1 MEDSRVFQLREELTS
16 DKNSPCQATMQSVS
30 KCLLMERSGK
40 RQDII
45 SAAIEVFARNGFR
58 GTTTRDLAAH
68 AEVNEAIIFRH
79 FNSKQELYR
88 AILEQKLTQG
98 QDARCEE
105 VQQLAQSGNDEE
117 FFENF
122 GRQFLERHEKD
133 STFMR
138 LLMFSALEG
147 HELSEMFLSSV
158 AGRDPLASYI
168 QRRMDDGAFRRMDP
182 NLAAR
187 AILGM
192 FVAYIQVQ
200 EIFGQKKVK
209 TFERNEVVKTFV
221 SIFLAGM
228 KS

>member
-1 MEDSRVFQLREELTS
+1 M
-16 DKNSPCQATMQSVS
+16 DKGS
-30 KCLLMERSGK
+30 K

-45 SAAIEVFARNGFR
+45 KAAIEVFARNGFR

-79 FNSKQELYR
+79 FNTKQELYR

-98 QDARCEE
+98 QDARCED
-105 VQQLAQSGNDEE
+105 VQQLVQSGNDVE

-122 GRQFLERHEKD
+122 GHQFLERHEED

-158 AGRDPLASYI
+158 AGRDPLAAYI
-168 QRRMDDGAFRRMDP
+168 QRRMDDGEFRRMDP

-192 FVAYIQVQ
+192 FVAYIQMQ
-200 EIFGQKKVK
+200 EIFGQKKVR

-221 SIFLAGM
+221 SIFLSGM

>member
-1 MEDSRVFQLREELTS
+1 ME
-16 DKNSPCQATMQSVS
+16 KGA
-30 KCLLMERSGK
+30 K
-40 RQDII
+40 RHDII
-45 SAAIEVFARNGFR
+45 KAAIEVFAKNGFR

-79 FNSKQELYR
+79 FNTKQELYR
-88 AILEQKLTQG
+88 AILEEKVHQG

-105 VQQLAQSGNDEE
+105 ANQLAASGEDQK
-117 FFENF
+117 FFEVF
-122 GRQFLERHEKD
+122 AHHFLERHEAD

-147 HELSEMFLSSV
+147 HELSEMFLTSM
-158 AGRDPLASYI
+158 AGRDPLAQYI
-168 QRRMDDGAFRRMDP
+168 ARRMDEGAFRRMDP

-187 AILGM
+187 AYLGM
-192 FVAYIQVQ
+192 FVSYVQMQ
-200 EIFGQKKVK
+200 EIFGLKKINN
-209 TFERNEVVKTFV
+209 FERNEVVTTFV

>member
-1 MEDSRVFQLREELTS
+1 MEKS
-16 DKNSPCQATMQSVS
+16 A
-30 KCLLMERSGK
+30 K

-45 SAAIEVFARNGFR
+45 KAAIEVFARNGFR

-79 FNSKQELYR
+79 FNTKQELYR
-88 AILEQKLTQG
+88 AILEQKLSQG
-98 QDARCEE
+98 QDARCAEFEE
-105 VQQLAQSGNDEE
+105 LAETRDDQR
-117 FFENF
+117 FFEAF
-122 GRQFLERHEKD
+122 GRQFLERHEED
-133 STFMR
+133 TTFMR

-147 HELSEMFLSSV
+147 HELSEMFLSSI

-168 QRRMDDGAFRRMDP
+168 QRRMDEGAFRQMDP
-182 NLAAR
+182 ILAAR

-192 FVAYIQVQ
+192 FVAYIQMQ
-200 EIFGQKKVK
+200 EIFGQKKLK
-209 TFERNEVVKTFV
+209 TFERNEVVRTFV

>member
-1 MEDSRVFQLREELTS
+1 
-16 DKNSPCQATMQSVS
+16 MQ
-30 KCLLMERSGK
+30 RSGK

-68 AEVNEAIIFRH
+68 ADVNEAIIFRH
-79 FNSKQELYR
+79 FNTKQELYR

-98 QDARCEE
+98 QEARCEE
-105 VQQLAQSGNDEE
+105 VQQLAQSGSDEE

-192 FVAYIQVQ
+192 FVAYIQMQ
-200 EIFGQKKVK
+200 EIFGQKKIK

>member
-1 MEDSRVFQLREELTS
+1 MEKTS
-16 DKNSPCQATMQSVS
+16 
-30 KCLLMERSGK
+30 K

-45 SAAIEVFARNGFR
+45 KAAIEVFARNGFR

-79 FNSKQELYR
+79 FNTKQELYR

-105 VQQLAQSGNDEE
+105 GQHRAPTLTDEE
-117 FFENF
+117 YFENF
-122 GRQFLERHEKD
+122 GHQFLIRHEED

-147 HELSEMFLSSV
+147 HELSEMFLASV

-168 QRRMDDGAFRRMDP
+168 QRRMDDGVFRRMDP

-192 FVAYIQVQ
+192 FVAYIQMQ
-200 EIFGQKKVK
+200 EIFGQKKIK
-209 TFERNEVVKTFV
+209 AFERNEVVKTFV

>member
-1 MEDSRVFQLREELTS
+1 ME
-16 DKNSPCQATMQSVS
+16 KG
-30 KCLLMERSGK
+30 GK

-45 SAAIEVFARNGFR
+45 KAAIEVFAKNGFR

-79 FNSKQELYR
+79 FNTKQELYR

-98 QDARCEE
+98 QDARFEE
-105 VQQLAQSGNDEE
+105 IRQLAESGDDQK
-117 FFENF
+117 FFETF
-122 GRQFLERHEKD
+122 GLHFLERHEED

-147 HELSEMFLSSV
+147 HELSEMFLGSM
-158 AGRDPLASYI
+158 AGRDPMASYI
-168 QRRMDDGAFRRMDP
+168 ARRMDDGAFRRMDP
-182 NLAAR
+182 HLAAR

-192 FVAYIQVQ
+192 FVAYIQMQ
-200 EIFGQKKVK
+200 EIFGQKNLKK
-209 TFERNEVVKTFV
+209 FDRNEVVATFV
-221 SIFLAGM
+221 SIFLSGM

>member
-1 MEDSRVFQLREELTS
+1 ME
-16 DKNSPCQATMQSVS
+16 KG
-30 KCLLMERSGK
+30 GK

-45 SAAIEVFARNGFR
+45 KAAIEVFARNGFR

-68 AEVNEAIIFRH
+68 ADVNEAIIFRH
-79 FNSKQELYR
+79 FNTKQELYR
-88 AILEQKLTQG
+88 AILEQKLTQS
-98 QDARCEE
+98 QDARCLLE
-105 VQQLAQSGNDEE
+105 QQLTAPADDQK
-117 FFENF
+117 FFESF
-122 GRQFLERHEKD
+122 GQQFLERHEED

-147 HELSEMFLSSV
+147 HELSEMFLASI
-158 AGRDPLASYI
+158 AGRDPLAAYI
-168 QRRMDDGAFRRMDP
+168 QRRMDDGVFRRMDP

-192 FVAYIQVQ
+192 FVAYIQMQ
-200 EIFGQKKVK
+200 EIFGQKKIK

-221 SIFLAGM
+221 SIFLTGM

>member
-1 MEDSRVFQLREELTS
+1 
-16 DKNSPCQATMQSVS
+16 
-30 KCLLMERSGK
+30 MERSGK

-45 SAAIEVFARNGFR
+45 NAAIEVFARNGFR

-79 FNSKQELYR
+79 FNTKQELYR

-98 QDARCEE
+98 QDVRCEE
-105 VQQLAQSGNDEE
+105 VQQLLQSGNDEE

-122 GRQFLERHEKD
+122 GRQFLDRHEKD

-147 HELSEMFLSSV
+147 HELSEMFLSSM

-168 QRRMDDGAFRRMDP
+168 QRRMDDGVFRRMDP

-192 FVAYIQVQ
+192 FVAYIQMQ
-200 EIFGQKKVK
+200 EIFGQKKVI

>member
-1 MEDSRVFQLREELTS
+1 ME
-16 DKNSPCQATMQSVS
+16 K
-30 KCLLMERSGK
+30 SGK

-45 SAAIEVFARNGFR
+45 KAASEVFARNGFR

-79 FNSKQELYR
+79 FNTKLELYR

-98 QDARCEE
+98 QDDRCEE
-105 VQQLAQSGNDEE
+105 VRQLAQSVNDEE

-122 GRQFLERHEKD
+122 GRQFLERHEAD

-147 HELSEMFLSSV
+147 HELSEMFLSSI
-158 AGRDPLASYI
+158 AGRDPLSSYI

-192 FVAYIQVQ
+192 FVAYIQMQ

-209 TFERNEVVKTFV
+209 RFERNEVVKTFV

>member
-1 MEDSRVFQLREELTS
+1 ME
-16 DKNSPCQATMQSVS
+16 KG
-30 KCLLMERSGK
+30 GK
-40 RQDII
+40 RPDII
-45 SAAIEVFARNGFR
+45 KAAIEVFAQNGFR

-79 FNSKQELYR
+79 FNTKQELYR
-88 AILEQKLTQG
+88 AILEQKLTQT

-105 VQQLAQSGNDEE
+105 VQQLAQAGNDQE

-122 GRQFLERHEKD
+122 GNQFLERHEED

-147 HELSEMFLSSV
+147 HELSEMFLSSI
-158 AGRDPLASYI
+158 AGRNPLASYI
-168 QRRMDDGAFRRMDP
+168 QRRMDDGAFRRMDA

-192 FVAYIQVQ
+192 FVAYIQMQ
-200 EIFGQKKVK
+200 EIFGQKKIK
-209 TFERNEVVKTFV
+209 TFERSEVVKTFV

>member
-1 MEDSRVFQLREELTS
+1 MEKT
-16 DKNSPCQATMQSVS
+16 
-30 KCLLMERSGK
+30 GK

-45 SAAIEVFARNGFR
+45 KAAIEVFARNGFR

-79 FNSKQELYR
+79 FNTKQELYR
-88 AILEQKLTQG
+88 AILEQKLTQR

-105 VQQLAQSGNDEE
+105 GQHRAPTLTDEE

-122 GRQFLERHEKD
+122 GHQFLIRHEED

-168 QRRMDDGAFRRMDP
+168 QRRMDDGVFRRMDP

-192 FVAYIQVQ
+192 FVAYIQMQ
-200 EIFGQKKVK
+200 EIFGQKKIK
-209 TFERNEVVKTFV
+209 AFERNEVVKTFV

>member
-1 MEDSRVFQLREELTS
+1 MEKT
-16 DKNSPCQATMQSVS
+16 
-30 KCLLMERSGK
+30 GK

-45 SAAIEVFARNGFR
+45 KAAIEVFARNGFR

-79 FNSKQELYR
+79 FNTKQELYR

-105 VQQLAQSGNDEE
+105 GQNHAPTVTDEE

-122 GRQFLERHEKD
+122 GHQFLIRHEED

-168 QRRMDDGAFRRMDP
+168 QRRMDDGVFRRMDP

-192 FVAYIQVQ
+192 FVAYIQMQ
-200 EIFGQKKVK
+200 EIFGQKKIK
-209 TFERNEVVKTFV
+209 AFERNEVVKTFV